1 MSITAIFLGAMFA
14 SSHLLLYLCLLLLY
28 FIPSIV
34 AFSNKKSNTTAIL
47 ILNFFL
53 GWSFIGWIIAL
64 VWAVS
69 KDNKPQNIVITNNTN
84 ATKKYKNGINHL
96 DQLEK
101 LKKLLDDGVITF
113 EEFEKQ
119 KGKIFN

>member
-1 MSITAIFLGAMFA
+1 MMITSIISLGILSPIGVLFFI
-14 SSHLLLYLCLLLLY
+14 LLY
-28 FIPSIV
+28 FTPSIV
-34 AFSNKKSNTTAIL
+34 AFSNKKSNTTAIVV
-47 ILNFFL
+47 LNFFL
-53 GWSFIGWIIAL
+53 GWSLIGWIVAL

-69 KDNKPQNIVITNNTN
+69 KDNKPQNIVISNNTN
-84 ATKKYKNGINHL
+84 ATKEDKNSINHL

-119 KGKIFN
+119 KGKILNN